1 MSLSQN
7 SRFFKEYAKSGYLS
21 KINPEFQ
28 GIAKKY
34 YNEKH
39 EHEKLHHMK
48 KKLDQEVAYVER
60 LEKKMHQHL
69 QKKKDELRYAK

>member
-1 MSLSQN
+1 MVFTHNYNLVILLGMSLSQN

-34 YNEKH
+34 YN
-39 EHEKLHHMK
+39 
-48 KKLDQEVAYVER
+48 
-60 LEKKMHQHL
+60 
-69 QKKKDELRYAK
+69 